1 MRLEHSHTAR
11 QSVQIA
17 KTTRHIVVKTRDI
30 DVLTHLLASGT
41 RNPICVMRFHAPATR
56 HLVDLMRGPVGV
68 RVHIVEA
75 THHIAIVTFHITVMT
90 HRPIEATRQDDR
102 SMLHTVDNSPRDA
115 DLTLHLCRMTR
126 DSRLGKP
133 QR

>member
-1 MRLEHSHTAR
+1 
-11 QSVQIA
+11 
-17 KTTRHIVVKTRDI
+17 
-30 DVLTHLLASGT
+30 
-41 RNPICVMRFHAPATR
+41 MRFHAPAMH

-68 RVHIVEA
+68 MVHIVEA

-90 HRPIEATRQDDR
+90 HRPIEATRLHDR
-102 SMLHTVDNSPRDA
+102 SMLHTINKPRQNA
-115 DLTLHLCRMTR
+115 DLTLHICRMNR